1 MVLEIRL
8 SNFFSIKD
16 EITLDFRAGS
26 TKSQKARSLARN
38 TFKFEDI
45 DVLKTIAIYGA
56 NASGKSNI
64 IKAIRFCNALV
75 FESHLH
81 NENTR
86 YNFKRFKFEGWT
98 NKPSAYLIKF
108 VLDDTE
114 YDYSFSLMKDEISTE
129 SLYYYPRGRKAK
141 IFERDER
148 KGKSKNKIY
157 SFGQSVIK
165 RPMDVAENTS
175 AKTLYISRASQMDR
189 EIPKAV
195 FRYFHETFILSYL
208 RYSAAYAS
216 VLIEKHKE
224 QLLKGLQLADSDIVD
239 FKAKKISK
247 KGKNV
252 RADFVSDEAFIEDV
266 NLDELE
272 IITYHSPL
280 PDTPFDF
287 SEESAGTRKLFFI
300 LLMVLD
306 IIKNNK
312 ILLIDEIEASL
323 HPKIIEYIIDIFHN
337 SKRSQLIF
345 ATHTTSLLD
354 LNKLRKDQVW
364 FLNKLKDGA
373 TDLYSLY
380 DYSDFRDT
388 MDLEKAYLQG
398 RFDAVPVI
406 TGTEEDI
413 HQMVENNGQ

>member
-26 TKSQKARSLARN
+26 SKSQKARLLARN

-64 IKAIRFCNALV
+64 IKAMRFCNALV

-86 YNFKRFKFEGWT
+86 YNFKRFKFDGWT
-98 NKPSAYLIKF
+98 NKPSTYFIKF
-108 VLDDTE
+108 VLKDTE
-114 YDYSFSLMKDEISTE
+114 YDYSFSLIKDEILTE
-129 SLYYYPRGRKAK
+129 SLYYYPRGRRAK

-148 KGKSKNKIY
+148 KGKSKKNIY

-165 RPMDVAENTS
+165 RPMDIAENTS

-189 EIPKAV
+189 EIPKSV
-195 FRYFHETFILSYL
+195 FRFFHETFILNYL

-216 VLIEKHKE
+216 ALIENYKE
-224 QLLKGLQLADSDIVD
+224 KLLKGLQLADSDIVN
-239 FKAKKISK
+239 FEAKKISK

-272 IITYHSPL
+272 IKTYHGPSPH
-280 PDTPFDF
+280 TPFDF
-287 SEESAGTRKLFFI
+287 SEESDGTRKLFFV

-323 HPKIIEYIIDIFHN
+323 HPKIIDYIIDIFHN
-337 SKRSQLIF
+337 SEQSQLIF

-354 LNKLRKDQVW
+354 LNKFRKDQIW
-364 FLNKLKDGA
+364 FVNKLKDGSS
-373 TDLYSLY
+373 DLYSLY
-380 DYSDFRDT
+380 DFSDFRDT
-388 MDLEKAYLQG
+388 MDLEKAYLRG

-406 TGTEEDI
+406 TGAEEDL
-413 HQMVENNGQ
+413 QELVGNNGQ

>member
-8 SNFFSIKD
+8 SNFFSIKE

-64 IKAIRFCNALV
+64 IRAIRFCNALI

-98 NKPSAYLIKF
+98 NKPSTYFIKY

-114 YDYSFSLMKDEISTE
+114 YDYSFSLVKDEILKE

-141 IFERDER
+141 IFERDNR
-148 KGKSKNKIY
+148 KGKSKKNIY

-175 AKTLYISRASQMDR
+175 TKTLYISRASQMDR

-195 FRYFHETFILSYL
+195 FRFFHETFILNYL

-216 VLIEKHKE
+216 VLIEMYKE
-224 QLLKGLQLADSDIVD
+224 QLLKGLQLADSDIIN
-239 FKAKKISK
+239 FEAKKISK

-252 RADFVSDEAFIEDV
+252 RADFVSDEAFIEDI

-272 IITYHSPL
+272 IKTYHLPSPN
-280 PDTPFDF
+280 TPFDF
-287 SEESAGTRKLFFI
+287 SEESDGTRKLFFI

-323 HPKIIEYIIDIFHN
+323 HPKIIEYIIEIFHN

-345 ATHTTSLLD
+345 STHTTSLLD
-354 LNKLRKDQVW
+354 LNKMRKDQIW
-364 FLNKLKDGA
+364 FANKLPDGS

-398 RFDAVPVI
+398 RFNAIPVI
-406 TGTEEDI
+406 TGTEEEIQQLVD
-413 HQMVENNGQ
+413 ND